1 MDADGKIMA
10 TDLSG
15 QIFGNYK
22 LQEVL
27 GTGGMSLVYR
37 AHQTNIDRDVAIKIM
52 APALSS
58 QENFAK
64 RFKQEAEVFA
74 KLEHPH
80 IVPIY
85 DYDQHEKYLYLVLRL
100 IPGGSLTQ
108 RLDKEGRNFP
118 LALASKIVEQVADG
132 LAYAH
137 ENKIIHR
144 DLKPGNILLDNDDN
158 AYIMDF
164 GIAKVVTETKGGAMS
179 ALLGTPAYIAP
190 EQWQSGIIDFRA
202 DIYSL
207 GVVVYRML
215 TGELPFSS
223 SSPFYL
229 MYSHLHE
236 DIPHPS
242 HHKDTIPSAIDD
254 VILKAL
260 AKRPDE
266 RYQSVKEFADEFIK
280 AVADQMTPKS
290 ETDTEALLDTS
301 GRRAFRPESKR
312 DDRLDKLWVALE
324 RNTGH
329 MYVTPDVDE
338 LFDVKPDRQFKGMD
352 DIFDELERSS
362 TSSYNTRRLSD
373 LLEQIKKDQS
383 FLGIKAQR
391 VKLPQAIA
399 EKFER
404 ETGLLVIAVDP
415 ESPAA
420 SAGLFMGDLIINID
434 GEPMK
439 HQDDLI
445 SVLDDTRIDKPVS
458 IDYLRTGELHSSEAT
473 LIKRHMGKSTL

>member
-1 MDADGKIMA
+1 MA

-15 QIFGNYK
+15 QIFGHYK
-22 LQEVL
+22 LLEIL

-58 QENFAK
+58 QESFAR

-100 IPGGSLTQ
+100 IPGGSLTE
-108 RLDKEGRNFP
+108 RLTKEGNKFP
-118 LALASKIVEQVADG
+118 LSLAAKIVEQVADG

-137 ENKIIHR
+137 ENKIVHR

-223 SSPFYL
+223 TSPFYL

-236 DIPHPS
+236 STPLPS
-242 HHKDTIPSAIDD
+242 HHNSSISPALDD
-254 VILKAL
+254 VVLKAL

-266 RYQSVKEFADEFIK
+266 RYQSVQEFARAFRK
-280 AVADQMTPKS
+280 AVDERTIREEKS
-290 ETDTEALLDTS
+290 DTEALLDTS
-301 GRRAFRPESKR
+301 GRRAFRPETKR
-312 DDRLDKLWVALE
+312 DSRLDKLWVALE

-338 LFDVKPDRQFKGMD
+338 LFDVKQDRQFNGME

-362 TSSYNTRRLSD
+362 TSSYDTRRLSD
-373 LLEQIKKDQS
+373 LLEHIKKEQS
-383 FLGIKAQR
+383 FLGVKAQR
-391 VKLPQAIA
+391 VKLPPNMA
-399 EKFER
+399 EKFDR
-404 ETGLLVIAVDP
+404 ESGLLVIAVDS
-415 ESPAA
+415 ESPA
-420 SAGLFMGDLIINID
+420 SDAGLFMGDLIINVD

-445 SVLDDTRIDKPVS
+445 SVLDDTRIDKSVQ
-458 IDYLRTGELHSSEAT
+458 IEYLRTGKLHQTEAT
-473 LIKRHMGKSTL
+473 LVKRHLGKSTL

>member
-1 MDADGKIMA
+1 MA

-15 QIFGNYK
+15 QIFGHYK
-22 LQEVL
+22 LQEIL

-37 AHQTNIDRDVAIKIM
+37 ARQTNIDRDVAIKIM

-58 QENFAK
+58 QQNFAR

-100 IPGGSLTQ
+100 IPGGSLTE
-108 RLDKEGRNFP
+108 RLDKEGKDFP
-118 LALASKIVEQVADG
+118 LALAAKIVEQVADG

-164 GIAKVVTETKGGAMS
+164 GIAKVITETKGGAMS

-190 EQWQSGIIDFRA
+190 EQWQSGIIDARA

-215 TGELPFSS
+215 TGELPFSNA
-223 SSPFYL
+223 SPFYL

-236 DIPHPS
+236 ATPHPS
-242 HHKDTIPSAIDD
+242 HHKDTIPPAIDD
-254 VILKAL
+254 VVLKAL

-266 RYQSVKEFADEFIK
+266 RYQSVKEFATAFTN
-280 AVADQMTPKS
+280 AVKEHSASKPEADTQ
-290 ETDTEALLDTS
+290 ALLDTS

-312 DDRLDKLWVALE
+312 DSRLDKLWVALE

-338 LFDVKPDRQFKGMD
+338 LFDVKSDRQFKGME
-352 DIFDELERSS
+352 DIFDELERPSS
-362 TSSYNTRRLSD
+362 SSYNTRRLSD
-373 LLEQIKKDQS
+373 LLEQIKKEQS

-391 VKLPQAIA
+391 VKLPQGIA
-399 EKFER
+399 EKFDR
-404 ETGLLVIAVDP
+404 ESGLLVIAIDP
-415 ESPAA
+415 DSPAA
-420 SAGLFMGDLIINID
+420 SAGLFMGDLIINLD

-445 SVLDDTRIDKPVS
+445 SVLDDTRIDKSVQ
-458 IDYLRTGELHSSEAT
+458 IDYLRTGELHKAAAT
-473 LIKRHMGKSTL
+473 LVKRHMGKSTL